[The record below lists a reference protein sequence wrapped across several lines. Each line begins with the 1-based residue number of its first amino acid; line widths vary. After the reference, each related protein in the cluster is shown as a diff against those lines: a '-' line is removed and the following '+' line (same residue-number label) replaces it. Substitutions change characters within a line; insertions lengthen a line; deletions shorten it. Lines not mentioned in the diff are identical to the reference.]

1 MQTMNNPQPFPENL
15 DRLRQLMTQITAR
28 ARGALLK
35 DAREAQA
42 RLELLSVTP
51 PRKTEESRL
60 ATLYSASR
68 ILGASLDLGQA
79 LSQVMDAVIQLTGAG
94 RGFLMLIDRPT
105 GKLDLQA
112 ARNFERRDLEKE
124 EMQFSNSVVEEVL
137 CCGKGIVTS
146 NAQTDARFSEKHS
159 ILKFSLRSILCVP
172 LRVHGEII
180 GVVYVDNSV
189 KSGIFDQDDL
199 EMLDALA
206 NQAAVAIENA
216 RLYTQTDAALAK
228 RVEELETLQE
238 VDRELNLSLDQDRVF
253 ELTLRWA
260 IRGADAEG
268 GWIAM
273 RMEDKPTMTVVAGD
287 GEGLSFPF
295 QKDSAIEQAPANIGN
310 LRDFKEE
317 PSLSQIAL
325 PINRENEIIAILT
338 VYRKKRPFSMDEKS
352 FLQRL
357 AEHAAIAIENAR
369 LFHVAQAANLA
380 KSHFITLVSH
390 ELRLPMTAICGYAD
404 LIQQGVAGPIN
415 EKQEDF
421 LNTIRKNVDRMETL
435 VSDLSDISRIE
446 SGQMD
451 IILRDLPISDIIHE
465 TVESMAPQFEGKNQ
479 AIRLDLP
486 STLPEVQADASRVE
500 QILTNLLNNANKYT
514 PDGGEI
520 SVQVRE
526 EKGCLHVNVIDN
538 GIGISKADQAS
549 LFSQFFRSDDP
560 AVRRHQGW
568 GLGLHV
574 AYQLAQRMGGDI
586 GFQSEYGKGS
596 TFWFILPT
604 SQQSLEEAGNV

>member
-1 MQTMNNPQPFPENL
+1 MDNPQSFVENL
-15 DRLRQLMTQITAR
+15 TRLRQVLEHMTSRT
-28 ARGALLK
+28 RGVLLK
-35 DAREAQA
+35 DAQEAQA
-42 RLELLSVTP
+42 RLELLAATI
-51 PRKTEESRL
+51 PRKTQESRL

-68 ILGASLDLGQA
+68 TLGASLDLGQA
-79 LSQVMDAVIQLTGAG
+79 LNQVMDAVIQLTGAG
-94 RGFLMLIDRPT
+94 RGFLMLIDRAT

-137 CCGKGIVTS
+137 RNGEGIVTS
-146 NAQTDARFSEKHS
+146 NAQTDMRFSEKHS
-159 ILKFSLRSILCVP
+159 ILLFALRSILCAP

-180 GVVYVDNSV
+180 GVVYVDNSA

-206 NQAAVAIENA
+206 SQAAIAIENA
-216 RLYTQTDAALAK
+216 RLYTQTDAALAQ
-228 RVEELETLQE
+228 RVTELETLQE
-238 VDRELNLSLDQDRVF
+238 IDRELNLSLDQDRVF
-253 ELTLRWA
+253 ELTHKWA

-273 RMEDKPTMTVVAGD
+273 RMEDKPTMTVVVGD
-287 GEGLSFPF
+287 GEGLSFPC
-295 QKDSAIEQAPANIGN
+295 QKDANIEQISLEIEKLQRSREAPSFN
-310 LRDFKEE
+310 
-317 PSLSQIAL
+317 QIMA
-325 PINRENEIIAILT
+325 PINREMEIIAILA
-338 VYRKKRPFSMDEKS
+338 VYRKKKPFSLDEKS

-369 LFHVAQAANLA
+369 LYRSAQAANLA

-390 ELRLPMTAICGYAD
+390 ELRIPMTAICGYAD
-404 LIQQGVAGPIN
+404 LIRQGSAGPIN
-415 EKQEDF
+415 DKQEDF
-421 LNTIRKNVDRMETL
+421 LNTIHKNVDRMETL

-451 IILRDLPISDIIHE
+451 IALQDFPISNIIRE
-465 TVESMAPQFEGKNQ
+465 TVENMTPQFEAKNQ

-486 STLPEVQADASRVE
+486 STLPEVQADPSRVE

-514 PDGGEI
+514 PEGGKI
-520 SVQVRE
+520 TLHAQE
-526 EKGCLHVNVIDN
+526 EKGCLRVSVSDN
-538 GIGISKADQAS
+538 GIGINQNDQAD

-560 AVRRHQGW
+560 SVRKHQGW

-574 AYQLAQRMGGDI
+574 AYQLVQRMGGDI
-586 GFQSEYGKGS
+586 GFQSEYGEGS
-596 TFWFILPT
+596 AFWFSLPT
-604 SQQSLEEAGNV
+604 SKQSLEEDGDV